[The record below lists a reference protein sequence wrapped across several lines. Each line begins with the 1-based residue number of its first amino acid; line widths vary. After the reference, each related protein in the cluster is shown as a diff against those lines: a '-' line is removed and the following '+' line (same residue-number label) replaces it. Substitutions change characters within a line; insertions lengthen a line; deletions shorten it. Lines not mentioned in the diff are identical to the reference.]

1 MASKNIELKVG
12 MLVLISVA
20 ILVLAVYLAR
30 GYRYGQDFYSISA
43 MFPEVGALSTGDPV
57 AVSGVTKGK
66 VQKLSLSEGGVLVK
80 MDLAKDVILKEDA
93 SFVVKNIGLMGERFV
108 AVKTGKSPVKLD
120 LGRPAVG
127 SFDAGIPE
135 VMGTMGQVIEKMHN
149 LIGLLERT
157 AISPA
162 TLDKFSETV
171 TNLHQIAVRL
181 DAATERNTPRVD
193 SAIGDFAELAHNLKV
208 GLNRNQPRLD
218 TAMTNLDSTSRR
230 LMAALSDLEQ
240 ASAKFK
246 SFAEDLNQSE
256 GTLHMLM
263 QDRRL
268 YDDLRM
274 TAKNLDSLVADIRQN
289 PKKYIN
295 FSVEIF

>member
-12 MLVLISVA
+12 ILVLISVA
-20 ILVLAVYLAR
+20 ILILAVYLAR
-30 GYRYGQDFYSISA
+30 GYRYGQDFYSISV
-43 MFPEVGALSTGDPV
+43 MFPEVGALSAGDPV

-66 VQKLSLSEGGVLVK
+66 VQKLSLHEGGVLVK

-93 SFVVKNIGLMGERFV
+93 SFIVKNIGLMGERFV
-108 AVKTGKSPVKLD
+108 AVKTGKSSVKLD
-120 LGRPAVG
+120 LNYPATG

-135 VMGTMGQVIEKMHN
+135 VMGTMGQVVEKMRD
-149 LIGLLERT
+149 LISSLEKT

-171 TNLHQIAVRL
+171 ANLNQLAARL
-181 DAATERNTPRVD
+181 NAATERNTPHVD
-193 SAIGDFAELAHNLKV
+193 SAISDFTELAHNLKV
-208 GLNRNQPRLD
+208 GLNRNQPKLD

-230 LMAALSDLEQ
+230 LVAALSDLEQ

-268 YDDLRM
+268 YDDLRK
-274 TAKNLDSLVADIRQN
+274 TAKNLDSLVADIRRN